1 MLYLKDHAGV
11 RTNGN
16 KLIVDLQPTLRQQCF
31 FFFFTSSTYAVFYR
45 GCSELLGMRI

>member
-16 KLIVDLQPTLRQQCF
+16 KLIVDLQPTLWQQCF
-31 FFFFTSSTYAVFYR
+31 FFFLPLLHML
-45 GCSELLGMRI
+45 CSIEDVLNFLV

>member
-16 KLIVDLQPTLRQQCF
+16 KLIVDLQPTLWQQCF
-31 FFFFTSSTYAVFYR
+31 FFFFLPLLHML
-45 GCSELLGMRI
+45 CSIEDVLNFLV